1 MQDKFADIDDSQSLR
16 RESQGIFDNRDAAG
30 GSGGAQDD
38 EETSLVATVAQ
49 FVWFW
54 LSCTTFHSVVVAA
67 ILLPVLLGLRQLEW
81 YIGLESAKAGAT
93 QLDIVACWMA
103 GTTMTSGM
111 STFFHLYRPGAASYW
126 SHLHFG
132 ITYILVVWIGSPLVV
147 GFGMPAGLSRQG
159 AIGIIQTEMIPFLA
173 FSYYYTNPFGTYP
186 ERTITAIV
194 SAIFLISFANFQ
206 IWVFVGGYTLSEVLE
221 SSSSNVHFLSGI
233 ARSFIF
239 SASRLIIKTGVLGL
253 NQGYEKQYDDEKAKE
268 CNSTHT
274 SLSSRVSHASLEAI
288 NADRIFSNEGID
300 IEFHSSAVFM
310 LMNTGI
316 PAWFSFLRSPND
328 SEFYG
333 TIVCSVLFDW
343 LFRYQSYRRL
353 LKIEARARAKIEPTE
368 HKLKAANAE
377 LGSHFVDI
385 PSSAVAEEGGEPSQQ
400 APQHAAGV
408 AGGSRQARRQSEDQS
423 GPSAPP
429 PPMHQR
435 AGESRAHGRG
445 SIDTGVGS
453 TTRLPPRSDTG
464 ASVSND
470 FADAGDRQP
479 RHVRIKIAGEAASH
493 KSVISIGRA
502 ERMRGG
508 FDSRGRVRRQRE
520 QRQLEA
526 LNQNVVRAYKLLA
539 IQMRSDIAGSTAAII
554 TACMAIALFISS
566 QPGLQACNSKSFVSI
581 NDIGLRVVVV
591 LVIQLISDTACLTL
605 VMRMTKIPILLS
617 ASVKMPF
624 VQGTLCAVAVGSS
637 MLCTAIAYERGLI
650 FPRKCSL
657 AVAGVPYW

>member
-1 MQDKFADIDDSQSLR
+1 
-16 RESQGIFDNRDAAG
+16 
-30 GSGGAQDD
+30 
-38 EETSLVATVAQ
+38 
-49 FVWFW
+49 
-54 LSCTTFHSVVVAA
+54 
-67 ILLPVLLGLRQLEW
+67 
-81 YIGLESAKAGAT
+81 
-93 QLDIVACWMA
+93 
-103 GTTMTSGM
+103 M

-385 PSSAVAEEGGEPSQQ
+385 PSSAVAEEGG
-400 APQHAAGV
+400 
-408 AGGSRQARRQSEDQS
+408 
-423 GPSAPP
+423 
-429 PPMHQR
+429 
-435 AGESRAHGRG
+435 
-445 SIDTGVGS
+445 
-453 TTRLPPRSDTG
+453 